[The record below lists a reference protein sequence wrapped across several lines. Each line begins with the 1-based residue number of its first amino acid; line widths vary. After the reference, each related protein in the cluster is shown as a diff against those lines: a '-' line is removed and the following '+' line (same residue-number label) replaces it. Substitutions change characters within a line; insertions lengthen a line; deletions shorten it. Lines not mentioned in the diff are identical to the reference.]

1 MCYSPPLVSKGTWF
15 SRRVTVCVGVAAFVL
30 GAIAP
35 SLRAATAGGF
45 QYEALPLIRSSQ
57 THLLVEAEINGKPAT
72 LVVDSGAPVSAVSLE
87 RADHFGLTQ
96 VKPKPKS
103 EMPHRL
109 NINGAF
115 NPISIARNLRIGMIS
130 LIDEPVILIKISEE
144 RGAKRESDGILG
156 TDVLSPLKAVLD
168 YDRMLLVLKIDP
180 SVPGPVPGYDFRGF
194 RRIRMQESEGAN
206 LFVPGSI
213 NGTKA
218 RLMVDTGAP
227 GTLLHSQFVVQMKIP
242 TQKSRYNSVGVNV
255 PETRIHLANITRL
268 SIGSMDMQ
276 SSRVGVINLQG
287 LIHEGLNARPPVVG
301 LLGSEMLHDYH
312 AIIDFGT
319 KSLYLKR

>member
-1 MCYSPPLVSKGTWF
+1 VCYALPLVSKGIGF
-15 SRRVTVCVGVAAFVL
+15 SRRVPAFVCLAAFVF

-35 SLRAATAGGF
+35 SLSAATAGAP
-45 QYEALPLIRSSQ
+45 QYEALPLIHSAQ
-57 THLLVEAEINGKPAT
+57 NHLLVQAEINGKPAT
-72 LVVDSGAPVSAVSLE
+72 LVVDSGAPVSAVSLD
-87 RADHFGLTQ
+87 RAEHYGLTP
-96 VKPKPKS
+96 VKPKSKTKL
-103 EMPHRL
+103 PHHL

-115 NPISIARNLRIGMIS
+115 NPVSIARSLRIGFLS
-130 LIDEPVILIKISEE
+130 LIDEPMILIKVSEG
-144 RGAKRESDGILG
+144 RGARRESDGILG
-156 TDVLSPLKAVLD
+156 TDVLSPLKAILD
-168 YDRMLLVLKIDP
+168 YDKMLLVLKIDP
-180 SVPGPVPGYDFRGF
+180 SVPGSVSGYDFRGF
-194 RRIRMQESEGAN
+194 RRIRMQESDGGN

-227 GTLLHSQFVVQMKIP
+227 GTLLHSQFIVRMKIP
-242 TQKSRYNSVGVNV
+242 TEKSRFNSIGVNV
-255 PETRIHLANITRL
+255 PESRVHLANINNL

-287 LIHEGLNARPPVVG
+287 LIHDGLNDSPPVVG
-301 LLGSEMLHDYH
+301 LLGSQMLHDYH